1 MPCRCKIEDIVW
13 ALPKEVGDELRTKL
27 HKLAKKV
34 IKANT
39 FNGKKLVKDIDK
51 DIMYCKRNLAEP
63 WIDYQKQEL
72 YWNSQEYNVKS
83 MAHSPAFSYQDI
95 KLTAKFLLPYKTL
108 IKGGEMIDVCSGCS
122 RLGKNFSKLYNKI
135 SVLDLNPSFGKIPS
149 YKQGELIKA
158 NFKDIGVHIEPN
170 RYHFMLL
177 NWSFCYINYDD
188 IKRVLPFL
196 HRSLKSNG

>member
-27 HKLAKKV
+27 HQLAKKG

-51 DIMYCKRNLAEP
+51 DIMYCKKNLAEP

-83 MAHSPAFSYQDI
+83 MAHSPAFSY
-95 KLTAKFLLPYKTL
+95 
-108 IKGGEMIDVCSGCS
+108 
-122 RLGKNFSKLYNKI
+122 
-135 SVLDLNPSFGKIPS
+135 
-149 YKQGELIKA
+149 
-158 NFKDIGVHIEPN
+158 
-170 RYHFMLL
+170 
-177 NWSFCYINYDD
+177 
-188 IKRVLPFL
+188 
-196 HRSLKSNG
+196 